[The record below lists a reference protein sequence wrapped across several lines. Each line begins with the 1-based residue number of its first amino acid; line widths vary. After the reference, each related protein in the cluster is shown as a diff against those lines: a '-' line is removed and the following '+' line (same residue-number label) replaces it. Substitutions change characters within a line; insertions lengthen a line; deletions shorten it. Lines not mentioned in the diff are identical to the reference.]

1 MCGRLYGNLPLL
13 PMADTPLITQQPGLD
28 RLGESLAASEAIGMD
43 TEFLRERTYRA
54 QLCLLQLSTAHE
66 IACVD
71 PIAQLSLAA
80 LKPMMAGGPVKV
92 LHAARQDLEV
102 LWPLIG
108 RVAPVFDTQVAASL
122 AGFPAQVGYAEL
134 VRQLLGVS
142 LEKAHTRTDW
152 SRRPLSAEQLD
163 YAGDD
168 VRYLLPLR
176 DLLLERLRG
185 LGREAWLHEELREID
200 EAPGY
205 EVDPTLAWRRLRGIE
220 ALDAGRQQLARS
232 LATWRERR
240 AIDRDKPR
248 GWILEESVLRDL
260 IARVP
265 RDEAQLRAI
274 EGIPDGVVKHSGAE
288 LLQLVAQAGI
298 EEPPPPLPRRARPDP
313 AYNTLVKKLSGVTQ
327 ARAAEIGITAEVL
340 ATRRDLE
347 RLAGGDRVVAP
358 LQGWRREVLGEQLLA
373 AL

>member
-1 MCGRLYGNLPLL
+1 
-13 PMADTPLITQQPGLD
+13 MADTPLITQQSGLD
-28 RLGESLAASEAIGMD
+28 RLSESLAASEAIGMD

-54 QLCLLQLSTAHE
+54 QLCLLQLSCEGE

-71 PIAQLSLAA
+71 PIAPLSLAA

-134 VRQLLGVS
+134 VRQLLGIS

-152 SRRPLSAEQLD
+152 SRRPLSSEQLD

-185 LGREAWLHEELREID
+185 LGREAWLLEELREID
-200 EAPGY
+200 AAPGY
-205 EVDPTLAWRRLRGIE
+205 EVDPALAWRRLRGIE

-232 LATWRERR
+232 LAAWRERR

-248 GWILEESVLRDL
+248 GWILEEGVMRDI

-288 LLQLVAQAGI
+288 LLQLVEKAGI

-313 AYNTLVKKLSGVTQ
+313 AYSALVKKLAGVTQ
-327 ARAAEIGITAEVL
+327 ARAAEIGVTAEVL

-347 RLAGGDRVVAP
+347 RLAGGDREVVP

>member
-1 MCGRLYGNLPLL
+1 
-13 PMADTPLITQQPGLD
+13 MADTPLITQQSGLD
-28 RLGESLAASEAIGMD
+28 RLSESLAASEAIGMD

-54 QLCLLQLSTAHE
+54 QLCLLQLSSAHE

-71 PIAQLSLAA
+71 PIAPVSLAA

-185 LGREAWLHEELREID
+185 LGREAWLIEELREID
-200 EAPGY
+200 EVPGY

-232 LATWRERR
+232 LAAWRERR

-248 GWILEESVLRDL
+248 GWILEEGVLRDI

-274 EGIPDGVVKHSGAE
+274 EGMPDGVVKHSGAE

-298 EEPPPPLPRRARPDP
+298 GDPPPPLPRRARPDP
-313 AYNTLVKKLSGVTQ
+313 AWSALVKKLSGVTQ
-327 ARAAEIGITAEVL
+327 ARAAEIGVTAEVL

-347 RLAGGDRVVAP
+347 RLAGGDREVVP